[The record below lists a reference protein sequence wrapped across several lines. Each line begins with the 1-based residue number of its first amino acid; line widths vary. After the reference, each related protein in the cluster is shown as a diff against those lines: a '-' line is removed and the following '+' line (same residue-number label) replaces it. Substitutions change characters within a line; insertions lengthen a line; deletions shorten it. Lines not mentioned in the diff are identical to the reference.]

1 MDKWEAIVVIVVVL
15 SFARVLRARFYADAG
30 WMRVGRG
37 KYVAV
42 NQPQDDGS
50 AAREA
55 EALRRELAA
64 LQDRVKVLE
73 RIATDESRPRALADE
88 IEALRDNKG
97 DR

>member
-1 MDKWEAIVVIVVVL
+1 M
-15 SFARVLRARFYADAG
+15 RARLCE
-30 WMRVGRG
+30 
-37 KYVAV
+37 
-42 NQPQDDGS
+42 

-88 IEALRDNKG
+88 IEALRLAIGGETVFLADTVRIGNATIAG
-97 DR
+97 DP